1 MTEAEFLYHYTKIY
15 HLPIVGAVLMVEN
28 WTDRDFDL
36 KYARYMQEYIKIK
49 SKLYNTG
56 MSDDKIK
63 AALTVLKRKKLKSTY
78 NALFNFVKSGL
89 EQSKGTLSQKKTDG
103 LKKRLEKYVSLDEI
117 NFDYIREIRKIEE
130 EEY

>member
-28 WTDRDFDL
+28 WTDRDFDV

-49 SKLYNTG
+49 HELYNLSTP
-56 MSDDKIK
+56 DDKIK
-63 AALTVLKRKKLKSTY
+63 ASLTLLKEKRLKSTY
-78 NALFNFVKSGL
+78 SALFDFITDRLKEKMAL
-89 EQSKGTLSQKKTDG
+89 HPEKTANLRDL
-103 LKKRLEKYVSLDEI
+103 LKKYVSLEDV
-117 NFDYIREIRKIEE
+117 NFDYMREIRKIEE